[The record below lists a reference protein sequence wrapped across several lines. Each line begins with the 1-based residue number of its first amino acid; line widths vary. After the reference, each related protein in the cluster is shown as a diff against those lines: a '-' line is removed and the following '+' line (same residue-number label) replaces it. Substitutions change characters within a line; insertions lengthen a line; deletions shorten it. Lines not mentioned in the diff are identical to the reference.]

1 MWPSWN
7 PRLLGES
14 KCPFFP
20 GVTLSYLMSYR
31 EFQDT
36 FIISECVCVYM
47 WVCNTYALCL
57 IWRKNYGNV
66 NFICFIHMYLY
77 RENYSNFLDCWSLED
92 WLWENTC
99 VCVYTYMC
107 IYTHMHI
114 HTYMY
119 ICAYIYTYVHT
130 HIYIYVHMHMYF
142 KIPFP
147 KIVCHKGFPGP
158 LTRLQFLKGFW
169 PALSGPSRGSCCQP
183 PVMWLPEAGC
193 CSFSLW
199 IK

>member
-119 ICAYIYTYVHT
+119 ILHTYTHMYTRTYIYMCICICISRSHFLRLYVT
-130 HIYIYVHMHMYF
+130 KDSQDPWLDCNSSKASGLLLV
-142 KIPFP
+142 
-147 KIVCHKGFPGP
+147 
-158 LTRLQFLKGFW
+158 
-169 PALSGPSRGSCCQP
+169 ALLGDHAASPPWCDSRRQVVAASVYG
-183 PVMWLPEAGC
+183 
-193 CSFSLW
+193 
-199 IK
+199 